1 MGKFS
6 RKWWIWM
13 TWIAV
18 SLAGT
23 GMLARKVFTEGDKSM
38 FLPGQTTAGH
48 YQIEL
53 RCEEC
58 HTPGKG
64 VLQDACIR
72 CHGEE
77 LTIAQDSHPEAKFND
92 PTKAHLLK
100 KIRADECTACH
111 VEHNPD
117 ATHPMGLTV
126 PPNYCAFCHQEVGD
140 NRPSHQGLGFD
151 TCATAGCHNFH
162 DNRALYERFLQ
173 QHAEEPALL
182 THRVTKALS
191 PPRQIG
197 AALEPADIDAP
208 AGRAWDEPL
217 LQEWAG
223 SVHAQQGVNCTFC
236 HNTTDD
242 AGAVAWTDHP
252 VPSACAGCH
261 QENVDGWMAGR
272 HGMRVAAG
280 LSPMTPAMARL
291 PMQPHSLHRELDCSS
306 CHGAHNYDTRYAAV
320 NACLQC
326 HADDHSLAYKDTT
339 HFSLWK
345 DEVSGNAAAGTG
357 VSCATC
363 HMPRIE
369 SEEGR
374 ISVQHNQNDNLR
386 PNEKMIRSVCMDCHG
401 ADFSLQALADPAL
414 VDACY
419 EGPPSGDLKTMPMIR
434 TRIMEIEERRRK
446 TAEQRARA
454 VNNGINEDDL

>member
-1 MGKFS
+1 MGKLS

-13 TWIAV
+13 IWTAV

-23 GMLARKVFTEGDKSM
+23 GMLARKVFTDGDKSM
-38 FLPGQTTAGH
+38 FLPGQTTSGH

-77 LTIAQDSHPEAKFND
+77 LKTAQDSHPKSKFND

-100 KIRADECTACH
+100 NIQADKCIACH

-117 ATHPMGLTV
+117 ATHPMGLTM
-126 PPNYCAFCHQEVGD
+126 PLNYCAFCHQEVGD
-140 NRPSHQGLGFD
+140 NRPSHKGLGFE

-182 THRVTKALS
+182 TNRVTRALS
-191 PPRQIG
+191 PPRQMG
-197 AALEPADIDAP
+197 DALEPADIDAP
-208 AGRAWDEPL
+208 AREWDATL
-217 LQEWAG
+217 LQEWAEN
-223 SVHAQQGVNCTFC
+223 VHAKQGVNCTSC
-236 HNTTDD
+236 HNIPDD
-242 AGAVAWTDHP
+242 TGAADWTDHP
-252 VPSACAGCH
+252 APSACAGCH

-320 NACLQC
+320 EACLQC
-326 HADDHSLAYKDTT
+326 HADDHSLAYKNTS
-339 HFSLWK
+339 HFTLWEN
-345 DEVSGNAAAGTG
+345 EVSGTASAGTG

-363 HMPRIE
+363 HMPRME
-369 SEEGR
+369 NEEGR
-374 ISVQHNQNDNLR
+374 IIVQHNQNDNLR

-401 ADFSLQALADPAL
+401 LEFSLQALADPAL
-414 VDACY
+414 VDTCY
-419 EGPPSGDLKTMPMIR
+419 EGQPAVSLETMPMIR
-434 TRIMEIEERRRK
+434 TRIKEIEERRRK
-446 TAEQRARA
+446 TTEQRARA